1 MTQHD
6 ITHSCLC
13 LLPQILFKPKGKVVH
28 WQPEQPVAG
37 EPLSVAAARCGLIS
51 VPGPPSLACAAAP
64 PPLLPPANPLVA
76 RANCP
81 LSSAACAGVLDTFT
95 IASIMVPRVVLMPAA
110 SDRPRDLQVPS
121 GHSAYSLAAS
131 CNQSSVIISHAHH
144 QPLQG
149 RCSPASAHVTIRPHS
164 PPPSSPRHH
173 LLYIMPCCPT

>member
-1 MTQHD
+1 MTQHNA
-6 ITHSCLC
+6 THSWSC
-13 LLPQILFKPKGKVVH
+13 LLHQSLFKPKGKVVH
-28 WQPEQPVAG
+28 RQAEQPVAG
-37 EPLSVAAARCGLIS
+37 EPLSVAAARCGLIL

-76 RANCP
+76 RASCP

-95 IASIMVPRVVLMPAA
+95 MASIMVPRVVLMPAA

-131 CNQSSVIISHAHH
+131 CNQSSIISHAHH

-149 RCSPASAHVTIRPHS
+149 RCSPPPSAHVTIRPHS